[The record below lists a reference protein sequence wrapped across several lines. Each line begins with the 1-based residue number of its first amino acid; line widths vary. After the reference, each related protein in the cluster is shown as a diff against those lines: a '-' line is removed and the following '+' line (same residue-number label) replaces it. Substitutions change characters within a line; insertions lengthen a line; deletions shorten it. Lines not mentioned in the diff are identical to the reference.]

1 MKERV
6 IAELTVVPLGTA
18 SPSVSRY
25 VAACLEPLKNAH
37 DVRFQITPMG
47 TVLEGPL
54 ERVMDLAIKMH
65 EVPFGMG
72 ALRVVTTIKIDDRR
86 DRMPRMEDKVA
97 AVKRS

>member
-1 MKERV
+1 MKEKV
-6 IAELTVVPLGTA
+6 IVELSVVPLGTT

-47 TVLEGPL
+47 TVVEGPL
-54 ERVMDLAIKMH
+54 ERVMELAVKMH
-65 EVPFGMG
+65 EIPFGLG
-72 ALRVVTTIKIDDRR
+72 AQRVVTTIKIDDRR

-97 AVKRS
+97 AVK

>member
-6 IAELTVVPLGTA
+6 IVELSVVPLGTA
-18 SPSVSRY
+18 TPAVSRY

-47 TVLEGPL
+47 TVVEGPL
-54 ERVMDLAIKMH
+54 ERVMELAIKMH
-65 EVPFGMG
+65 EVPFSMG

-97 AVKRS
+97 AVS